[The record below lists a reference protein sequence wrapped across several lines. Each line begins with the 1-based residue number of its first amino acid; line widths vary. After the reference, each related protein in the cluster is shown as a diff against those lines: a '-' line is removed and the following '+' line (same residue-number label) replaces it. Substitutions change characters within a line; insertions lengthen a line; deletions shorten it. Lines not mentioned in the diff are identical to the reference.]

1 MFVSVQVSPDKKI
14 FSSYSIRFSFTEGW
28 FSYNNK
34 GSLSGLAR
42 LNNKELVRM
51 ISADSTE
58 TGRKYGLLYEI
69 SSEQSLLESVIVENF
84 S

>member
-1 MFVSVQVSPDKKI
+1 
-14 FSSYSIRFSFTEGW
+14 
-28 FSYNNK
+28 
-34 GSLSGLAR
+34 
-42 LNNKELVRM
+42 M